1 MEATL
6 FLSHESTTRQ
16 SRSKQHTLAPCDEII
31 TSTSVGLK
39 LRGFHWLSNAS
50 TLSLT
55 HPAFCWHIRNRQEQQ
70 RENEYIHCLDLPS
83 PKRCCSVE
91 QENEGT
97 WSIRRHAA
105 CETVQW
111 NQSPSQNILYNA
123 EQTRQMIRFH
133 LPCASVSLRESTLM
147 IEKSSKSPHWKGSP

>member
-6 FLSHESTTRQ
+6 FLSHEYTTQQ
-16 SRSKQHTLAPCDEII
+16 SRSKQHTLTPCDEIV

-39 LRGFHWLSNAS
+39 LRGFHRLSSAS

-55 HPAFCWHIRNRQEQQ
+55 HLAFCWRMRNRQEQQ
-70 RENEYIHCLDLPS
+70 RTNEYIHCLDLPS

-97 WSIRRHAA
+97 WSISRHAA
-105 CETVQW
+105 RETVQW
-111 NQSPSQNILYNA
+111 NQNPSKNILHNA
-123 EQTRQMIRFH
+123 EQTRQMICFH
-133 LPCASVSLRESTLM
+133 LPRASVSLRESTLM
-147 IEKSSKSPHWKGSP
+147 IEKSSKSPHWKGIP